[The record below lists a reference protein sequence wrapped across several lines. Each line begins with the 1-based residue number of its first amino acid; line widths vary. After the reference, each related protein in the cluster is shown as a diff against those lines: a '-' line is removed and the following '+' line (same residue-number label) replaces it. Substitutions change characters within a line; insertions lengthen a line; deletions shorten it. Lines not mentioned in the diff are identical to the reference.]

1 MEQLDSLMDLHQ
13 KIEDTRKE
21 IEDAIIEAKGNFVQA
36 SVEVFEKTPEVII
49 SCDSEEQTVDC
60 LVKLPLTEIRMND
73 FLSFAEKVDIEPELF
88 DILVDN
94 NSITLS
100 CGYSW

>member
-1 MEQLDSLMDLHQ
+1 MEKLDSLMDLHE
-13 KIEDTRKE
+13 KIEETHKE
-21 IEDAIIEAKGNFVQA
+21 IEQAINEVKGNFVQA
-36 SVEVFEKTPEVII
+36 AVEVFEKTPEVII
-49 SCDSEEQTVDC
+49 SCDHEEQSVDR

-73 FLSFAEKVDIEPELF
+73 FLSFAEKVEIEPELF
-88 DILVDN
+88 DILAGD